1 MLKIKEDRM
10 QELEKFGFILKY
22 NNLIHLSYYV
32 RPVDEE
38 IQKAIKRETLS
49 VEQARILEC
58 NDVIAIV
65 NKTNNPF
72 WDRGIFLI
80 KKGDCYNLDCPFSDE
95 ITPYFIEDLIKADMV
110 EKDGEYNGKIDL

>member
-1 MLKIKEDRM
+1 MLKIKEEKM

-32 RPVDEE
+32 RPVDEK
-38 IQKAIKRETLS
+38 IQKAIERETLYT
-49 VEQARILEC
+49 EQEKMLSC
-58 NDVIAIV
+58 NDVVTIV

-72 WDRGIFLI
+72 WDNGIFLI

-95 ITPYFIEDLIKADMV
+95 ITPCFINDLIKSDMV
-110 EKDGEYNGKIDL
+110 EKEG